1 MREEMRARF
10 EEVVR
15 RAGLRGVPPAVL
27 GAGTAVLLAAVCF
40 GAWRWWPQ
48 GGGVSVEA
56 GGVASGVVLTDA
68 NPSST
73 SGSAGTETA
82 SAATSTTAEDSA
94 RIWVHVVGAVRHP
107 GLYALRAESRVNDAI
122 DAAGGFMGDA
132 APEGVNLARKLSDG
146 EQLVVPTADELAK
159 AGAGGASTGGAG
171 AGSGAGGATPA
182 NTPVDIN
189 TATAEQL
196 DALPGIGPATATKIV
211 ADRQANG
218 PFKSIDDLGRVAGI
232 GPKKLEDMRAL
243 IVVR

>member
-1 MREEMRARF
+1 
-10 EEVVR
+10 
-15 RAGLRGVPPAVL
+15 
-27 GAGTAVLLAAVCF
+27 
-40 GAWRWWPQ
+40 
-48 GGGVSVEA
+48 
-56 GGVASGVVLTDA
+56 
-68 NPSST
+68 
-73 SGSAGTETA
+73 
-82 SAATSTTAEDSA
+82 
-94 RIWVHVVGAVRHP
+94 
-107 GLYALRAESRVNDAI
+107 
-122 DAAGGFMGDA
+122 MGDA

-182 NTPVDIN
+182 DTPVDIN